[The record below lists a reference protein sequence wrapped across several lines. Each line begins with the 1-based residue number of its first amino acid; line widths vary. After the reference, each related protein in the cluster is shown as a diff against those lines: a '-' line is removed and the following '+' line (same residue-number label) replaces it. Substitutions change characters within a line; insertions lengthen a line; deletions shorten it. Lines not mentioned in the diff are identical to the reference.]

1 MHPMAN
7 HCAIVEETIII
18 KKEIYQ
24 QIYQQMMVRFSVL
37 TPITE
42 QIKTHGTSG
51 LCEMDIIVIIG
62 EEICHRYNR
71 NASKELNNVN

>member
-1 MHPMAN
+1 MAN
-7 HCAIVEETIII
+7 HCAIVEETITI

-42 QIKTHGTSG
+42 QMKTHGTSG
-51 LCEMDIIVIIG
+51 LCEMDIIVIIE
-62 EEICHRYNR
+62 EEICHRSDR
-71 NASKELNNVN
+71 NAIQGIE

>member
-1 MHPMAN
+1 MAN
-7 HCAIVEETIII
+7 HCAIVEETITI

-42 QIKTHGTSG
+42 QMKTHGTSG
-51 LCEMDIIVIIG
+51 PCEMDIIVIIE
-62 EEICHRYNR
+62 EEICHRYDR
-71 NASKELNNVN
+71 NAIQGIE